1 MIQNHESYK
10 IREQLSKLGASDEE
24 LDEIMYAVDLANRW

>member
-1 MIQNHESYK
+1 MIHNHESCK
-10 IREQLSKLGASDEE
+10 IREKLSKMGAMDSD

>member
-10 IREQLSKLGASDEE
+10 IRERLSELGAMDDD
-24 LDEIMYAVDLANRW
+24 LDEIMSAVDMANRW